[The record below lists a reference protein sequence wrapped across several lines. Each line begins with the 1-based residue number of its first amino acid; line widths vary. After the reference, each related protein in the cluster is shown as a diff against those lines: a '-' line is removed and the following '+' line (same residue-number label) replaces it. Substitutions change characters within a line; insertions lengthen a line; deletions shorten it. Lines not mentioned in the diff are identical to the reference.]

1 MLIKPHF
8 PVRTCFLSRTQIFQ
22 GRNVSVWDKNLQGD
36 RWQSCSFKSLEELCK
51 KIIFTQSGK
60 IQKETHR
67 GTLIITLHKKERGIL
82 LYSSA
87 PGYNWYHSHPTGLVS
102 STGQWE
108 AWESALGLQVTT
120 ETVFLLNSTIFFYS
134 CNNFVWKVKLVI
146 SASFFC
152 KIVFEIKITTCL
164 NPSICQW
171 VRLMIYQKYIKGAL
185 LICFSEI
192 NNKLFYLP

>member
-1 MLIKPHF
+1 M
-8 PVRTCFLSRTQIFQ
+8 
-22 GRNVSVWDKNLQGD
+22 WDKNLQGD
-36 RWQSCSFKSLEELCK
+36 RWQACSFKSLEEPCK
-51 KIIFTQSGK
+51 KIILTQSGK
-60 IQKETHR
+60 IQKETQR
-67 GTLIITLHKKERGIL
+67 ATLIITFHSKESSIL

-87 PGYNWYHSHPTGLVS
+87 PGYNSYHSHPTGLVS

-108 AWESALGLQVTT
+108 AWESALRLQVTT

-164 NPSICQW
+164 NPLICQW
-171 VRLMIYQKYIKGAL
+171 VRLLIYQKYIKGAL
-185 LICFSEI
+185 LICF
-192 NNKLFYLP
+192 F